1 MVFFESN
8 KGTLVE
14 ERKLV
19 TEVRD
24 FLTLKVLGLENVVFG
39 RIKDSFDHV
48 ITISYSDWCRVI
60 LNIKFS

>member
-48 ITISYSDWCRVI
+48 ITISYSD
-60 LNIKFS
+60 